1 MRYTRA
7 LLNNAVGSQRGPEK
21 YYERIQMRTM
31 KTALSFALLLT
42 LASCTLS
49 GLRSGTPEE
58 RRQAIQSMR
67 QEVLTE
73 LYSIKPDVQ
82 AQISNSAGY
91 AVFSNANI
99 NLIFASFGG
108 GVGVIHDNSTGTDTY
123 MRMGE
128 IGVGIG
134 AGIKDF
140 RAIFIFHDA
149 EALEHFLDVGVSV
162 GGQADAA
169 AIAGDLGAAISGEA
183 IIDNVSV
190 YQLTQSGLALQATV
204 KGTYYWKDF
213 DLNS

>member
-1 MRYTRA
+1 
-7 LLNNAVGSQRGPEK
+7 
-21 YYERIQMRTM
+21 
-31 KTALSFALLLT
+31 
-42 LASCTLS
+42 
-49 GLRSGTPEE
+49 
-58 RRQAIQSMR
+58 MR

-73 LYSIKPDVQ
+73 LYSAKPDIQ
-82 AQISNSAGY
+82 AQINSASGY

-108 GVGVIHDNSTGTDTY
+108 GVGVIHDNGTSTDTY

-134 AGIKDF
+134 AGVKDF
-140 RAIFIFHDA
+140 RVIFVFHDKA
-149 EALEHFLDVGVSV
+149 ALEHFLDVGISV
-162 GGQADAA
+162 GGQADATA
-169 AIAGDLGAAISGEA
+169 KAGDLGAAVGGEA